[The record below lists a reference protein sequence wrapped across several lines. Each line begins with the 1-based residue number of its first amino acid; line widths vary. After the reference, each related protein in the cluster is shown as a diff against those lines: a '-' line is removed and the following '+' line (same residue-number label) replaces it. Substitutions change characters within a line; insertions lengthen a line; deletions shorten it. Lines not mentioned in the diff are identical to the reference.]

1 MKKLII
7 SLALVASCAL
17 AENVNV
23 TDHQLKSSKPLP
35 VVVVTRGPTG
45 ATLAPA
51 YYSAHL
57 TTNATATVT
66 STTAYVNTVQVSVTN
81 AGSAWVIKIQDK
93 SGTPRVLYQ
102 ATAAVG
108 STTPVNATVP
118 IQSASGIDIITSG
131 TTPGVADVW
140 ITYSQ

>member
-1 MKKLII
+1 MKKLLILLI
-7 SLALVASCAL
+7 GFASFAL
-17 AENVNV
+17 AENVVV
-23 TDHQLKSSKPLP
+23 TDHQLKNTKPLP
-35 VVVVTRGPTG
+35 VVAVTRGATG
-45 ATLAPA
+45 ASTAPQ
-51 YYSAHL
+51 YYSTHL
-57 TTNATATVT
+57 TTNATAVVT

-81 AGSAWVIKIQDK
+81 AGSAWVITIRSKE
-93 SGTPRVLYQ
+93 GTPKVLYQ

-118 IQSASGIDIITSG
+118 IQSASGIDIVTSG